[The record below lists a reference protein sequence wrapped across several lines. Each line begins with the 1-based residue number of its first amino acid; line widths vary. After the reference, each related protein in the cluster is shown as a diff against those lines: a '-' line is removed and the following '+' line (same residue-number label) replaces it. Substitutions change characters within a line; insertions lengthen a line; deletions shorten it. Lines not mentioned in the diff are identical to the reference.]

1 MDHTNIPVTA
11 GFLSMDHAYARS
23 NHITMEGCHTHQS
36 KCFQQLST
44 LQNYSGKISI
54 LPIKGNTYT
63 VYDVPGDGSC
73 FFHCLSLAI
82 HGDIGWS
89 HMYRHLI
96 CRYIY
101 IYIWNMGSVENNCSP
116 SPWFAT
122 TKCQIIL
129 QWNGKWQWLCNR
141 LWIACGC
148 YAAESWHWSVSPRS
162 RPNWANNF
170 HKWNIS
176 EQKPFKIILIL
187 NNNHFNL
194 LKTKVTTITINK
206 LQVPTK
212 RTNSSNQTEDRSIQS
227 ELQPI
232 HVHSFH
238 KEPPIKQSTLHQIS
252 GNTIIPAQQI
262 LGQHP
267 LGLPHQLLQNDLN
280 QNHPCTQE
288 NNNIPLPDKCILH
301 HRKLG
306 VPYEYP
312 LATETNQKRIIW
324 IGKT

>member
-1 MDHTNIPVTA
+1 MVNGSGYATGCELLVAAMLLNHDIEVYLQGQDQTGQTIFTNET
-11 GFLSMDHAYARS
+11 FQSR
-23 NHITMEGCHTHQS
+23 NHS
-36 KCFQQLST
+36 KL
-44 LQNYSGKISI
+44 
-54 LPIKGNTYT
+54 
-63 VYDVPGDGSC
+63 
-73 FFHCLSLAI
+73 
-82 HGDIGWS
+82 
-89 HMYRHLI
+89 
-96 CRYIY
+96 
-101 IYIWNMGSVENNCSP
+101 E
-116 SPWFAT
+116 
-122 TKCQIIL
+122 
-129 QWNGKWQWLCNR
+129 
-141 LWIACGC
+141 
-148 YAAESWHWSVSPRS
+148 
-162 RPNWANNF
+162 
-170 HKWNIS
+170 
-176 EQKPFKIILIL
+176 KIILLL

-194 LKTKVTTITINK
+194 LKTKVTTITRNK

-212 RTNSSNQTEDRSIQS
+212 RKNSSDQTEDRSIQS

-232 HVHSFH
+232 HVQSFH

-312 LATETNQKRIIW
+312 LATETNQKRII
-324 IGKT
+324 